1 MSGKINELFSLFN
14 QFMQSTPRIQVADSA
29 APFQQPQS
37 ATDGQGPPMTQKLI
51 VSRKPRRLSSAS
63 EAKANPHESPVT
75 PVAGFPEP
83 ATSTQVV
90 YVHELSRAAVHVS
103 AEYF

>member
-29 APFQQPQS
+29 APFQQPQP

-63 EAKANPHESPVT
+63 EAKANPRESPVP
-75 PVAGFPEP
+75 PVAGYPEP